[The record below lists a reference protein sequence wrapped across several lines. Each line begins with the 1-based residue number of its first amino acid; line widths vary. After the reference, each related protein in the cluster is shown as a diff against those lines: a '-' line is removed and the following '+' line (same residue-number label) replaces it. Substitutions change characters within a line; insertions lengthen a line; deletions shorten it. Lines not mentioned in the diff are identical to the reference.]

1 MGSGA
6 ADSRS
11 GKWFD
16 LEMRNYTPCR
26 GGSERESGER
36 ERLRFSM
43 GKARMTSAFLKKCVA
58 EYPAE
63 IEGAG

>member
-1 MGSGA
+1 MQRREGEG
-6 ADSRS
+6 
-11 GKWFD
+11 
-16 LEMRNYTPCR
+16 E
-26 GGSERESGER
+26 GGERES
-36 ERLRFSM
+36 LRFSM